1 VDNAPKSLSERAEAL
16 RRIRAHWL
24 SHVTHDFRG
33 PLFAARGYTKLMLEE
48 RGGNVTVTQRKYL
61 GIILDHINKLAMLVN
76 TLQEFPSCEAL
87 QLEPVSC
94 TELLH
99 SAMQEWR
106 CREKTLQFEEH
117 LPDDPIETTA
127 DSAKLR
133 FAVHKLLGSVVE
145 FSRSEGKIELHAY
158 QEEDELMVR
167 FSGIARGIRRASHSG
182 LQTDI
187 ATPCEIVRLHGGMAS
202 VDSSAAETYRVTLRL
217 PIIR

>member
-1 VDNAPKSLSERAEAL
+1 MDHVAKSSSESAEAL

-33 PLFAARGYTKLMLEE
+33 PLFAARGYTKLLLEE

-61 GIILDHINKLAMLVN
+61 TNILDHINKLAMLVN
-76 TLQEFPSCEAL
+76 TLQEFPSDEAL
-87 QLEPVSC
+87 QLELVSW
-94 TELLH
+94 TELLR
-99 SAMQEWR
+99 SVAQDWR
-106 CREKTLQFEEH
+106 RRVKTLHFVER
-117 LPDDPIETTA
+117 LPDGPVETTA
-127 DSAKLR
+127 DRAKLR